1 MTVYHRLL
9 DPTTYRDKTVPSADS
24 LYEEAQ
30 ALMFGGADT
39 VGNTLM
45 VGTHRLL
52 MNADKMSKLKAELKS
67 VWPDLTREPSLK
79 ELESLPY
86 LNAVIKE
93 SLRLSSGVVS
103 GLLRIV
109 PATGATIAGIDV
121 PPAVRFTSSL
131 THYQGPNGNRQ
142 LYHAAPHSYITT
154 PASSLHPILSG
165 LNAGSD
171 RVSWRTGWS
180 RSRGGR
186 GCVWG

>member
-1 MTVYHRLL
+1 LLRAQINDLSNDPEKLKALPHNMTVYHRLL
-9 DPTTYRDKTVPSADS
+9 DPTVYRDKTVPSADS

-52 MNADKMSKLKAELKS
+52 MNADKMSKLKAELQS

-109 PATGATIAGIDV
+109 PATGATIAGTDV
-121 PPAVRFTSSL
+121 PHTVRFPLPLPTIDYL
-131 THYQGPNGNRQ
+131 TGLDDCIMR
-142 LYHAAPHSYITT
+142 
-154 PASSLHPILSG
+154 LHI
-165 LNAGSD
+165 
-171 RVSWRTGWS
+171 RTLQPQHL
-180 RSRGGR
+180 RFTRHFQA
-186 GCVWG
+186 